1 MNAFVFDEKPERP
14 AEIVAEIPAGLSSKQ
29 ELLATI
35 ASALRFP
42 SYFGHNWDAL
52 DECLTDLSWL
62 PAGDVLVIHRDL
74 PLAMDSEACS
84 IYLSILW
91 DSAQRWE
98 RQGSNLFFASSLSE
112 QETTAQSQLAHR
124 QLSFSFPPDLRT
136 IVESRLPSE

>member
-62 PAGDVLVIHRDL
+62 PAGDVLVIHKDL

-124 QLSFSFPPDLRT
+124 HLSFSFPPDLRT

>member
-62 PAGDVLVIHRDL
+62 PAGDVIVIHRDL

-91 DSAQRWE
+91 DAAQRWKQ
-98 RQGSNLFFASSLSE
+98 QGSNLFFASWND
-112 QETTAQSQLAHR
+112 QETIAQSQLAHR
-124 QLSFSFPPDLRT
+124 HLSFSFPHDLRT

>member
-1 MNAFVFDEKPERP
+1 MRAFVFDETLALP
-14 AEIVAEIPAGLSSKQ
+14 AAIVAEIPAGISSKR
-29 ELLATI
+29 ELL
-35 ASALRFP
+35 SALSRALQFP

-91 DSAQRWE
+91 DAAQRWE
-98 RQGSNLFFASSLSE
+98 QQGSNLIFASWND
-112 QETTAQSQLAHR
+112 QETNAQSQLAHR
-124 QLSFSFPPDLRT
+124 HLSFSFPTDLRT